1 MELQHVIH
9 HLQSVLLLRGSSL
22 LSDCVSTRV
31 VFVAG
36 GTGDVSQIKYHSA
49 QHITPT
55 LRDTSH
61 WLPVVQRIHYKVAV
75 TTFNC
80 IRGTLS
86 AYFRDICYP
95 LASVDARARLHSA
108 DHGDLV
114 EPRTNTKP
122 YMVLLTVSASLLG
135 P

>member
-1 MELQHVIH
+1 MELQHVIN

-55 LRDTSH
+55 LRDTS
-61 WLPVVQRIHYKVAV
+61 PVVQRIYYKVAV
-75 TTFNC
+75 TTFSC
-80 IRGTLS
+80 IRGILS

-95 LASVDARARLHSA
+95 LAPVDARARLHSA

-114 EPRTNTKP
+114 EPRTNTKR